1 MKKFDWEAF
10 KNTKFAVHTKTQE
23 EYNSFMLECE
33 KQGLTWGKRDVP
45 TSKNLWDKYGDKTCI
60 IVDTAMFADYKHL
73 WFVDIPCYEE
83 ADIKILEFTDFE
95 FEKAQEDAQATE
107 KTAEETPNKKPLD
120 FEFAKK
126 LSELQGKFTTE
137 LFELSKEYDISEAD
151 LLKKAISGFE
161 FVAFLKK
168 VVGK

>member
-1 MKKFDWEAF
+1 MKNFDWEAF
-10 KNTKFAVHTKTQE
+10 KNRKLVVHTKTQE
-23 EYNSFMLECE
+23 EYNTFMKLCE
-33 KQGLTWGKRDVP
+33 KHNLRWGG
-45 TSKNLWDKYGDKTCI
+45 SDKATQFNAFTTHRSETAISCGEFIPNQLEHCYVAYYQRKGRA
-60 IVDTAMFADYKHL
+60 IVEFADL
-73 WFVDIPCYEE
+73 TEE
-83 ADIKILEFTDFE
+83 AV
-95 FEKAQEDAQATE
+95 
-107 KTAEETPNKKPLD
+107 EETPNKKPLD